1 MGLWELKIYDRPE
14 RRGKRKRGIRENCL
28 VGAYIS
34 SGIFLWVFVFCTS
47 GVVGVSGFVAS
58 PLVQFFELKVS
69 SLR

>member
-1 MGLWELKIYDRPE
+1 M
-14 RRGKRKRGIRENCL
+14 
-28 VGAYIS
+28 GAYIS